1 MIDIHSHILPF
12 LDDGAKSEEQAMIM
26 LEIAKSE
33 GITSIIAT
41 PHYHGLK
48 KSAFSEKVQESV
60 EQLQEKL
67 LARDINITLYPGN
80 EIYYFQDVEKELAD
94 GQVNTLAGSRYV
106 LTEFHP
112 GEDYQYIN
120 MGLSN
125 LERHGYYPVLA
136 HIERYENLFNKK
148 ERIWDLKNSGVQIQV
163 NASSFTAK
171 GIGNAYRKR
180 AMWLLKEQLIDYVA
194 TDSHSDKHRAP
205 RVREC
210 EKILRKKAGGD
221 YTRKILIENA
231 QHILDQGKNTG
242 FMREEK

>member
-94 GQVNTLAGSRYV
+94 GQVNIPRCAIFIKHTV
-106 LTEFHP
+106 LH
-112 GEDYQYIN
+112 
-120 MGLSN
+120 
-125 LERHGYYPVLA
+125 
-136 HIERYENLFNKK
+136 
-148 ERIWDLKNSGVQIQV
+148 
-163 NASSFTAK
+163 
-171 GIGNAYRKR
+171 
-180 AMWLLKEQLIDYVA
+180 LLKL
-194 TDSHSDKHRAP
+194 
-205 RVREC
+205 
-210 EKILRKKAGGD
+210 EKPCFRRFCPLELQI
-221 YTRKILIENA
+221 
-231 QHILDQGKNTG
+231 
-242 FMREEK
+242 